1 MTYRNAGKE
10 ESDIIQNHFTAY
22 VTSSANW
29 KRREYLIKLSEIRH
43 NEVSSADGDVGDLES
58 KVSNEAA
65 LIDIEG
71 LETGNERLDQLLDQL
86 KDRDIKLL
94 LGLLILN
101 KDYDLLTKELG
112 ISKDAAYTA
121 YHRMMRRIRRD
132 LGIDG

>member
-1 MTYRNAGKE
+1 MTYKNAGKE

-22 VTSSANW
+22 VTSSVNW

-43 NEVSSADGDVGDLES
+43 NEVSSVDGDMGDLES
-58 KVSNEAA
+58 NATNEAA

-86 KDRDIKLL
+86 KDRDIRLL

-101 KDYDLLTKELG
+101 KDYDLLTKGLG

-121 YHRMMRRIRRD
+121 YHRMMRRIRRE
-132 LGIDG
+132 LGIDR